1 HRCFHKYGHAGPL
14 GETPYCLHTPVA
26 GDSTTLPPDRL
37 VPRLLLVRGLA
48 ALDLAAPLWP
58 SWHGCT
64 LWNQVPASVASEIIA
79 ALTPGHHVKVAALGW
94 VQRFQPDAVGITQPL
109 SWEARRTDS
118 TQTFCN
124 LFHTPL
130 VNGWPPLSYSSTLY
144 WARKAGF
151 SSANH
156 GLACAVHSKRNPRLA
171 DSCIDLT
178 WHTAIVI
185 NTTSNVRET
194 LHNFECLPW
203 IVSGVFSDCV
213 SMRMTLHFVG
223 AKCIPKQGDYS
234 GHFIEKH
241 LCLLLLEDE
250 NGIIC
255 IFQVD
260 KVFVTSS
267 SLPALAFQLL
277 LSRLGMAILGF
288 QLVTTLI
295 GACILSKIVTYF
307 SCTRF
312 VFDGLSRFMAPSDQ
326 LLIEASGN
334 FKTRNKNKKRRTDA
348 TNGSNSNTSSQDRFF
363 FPRAS
368 PIQLQSSVITNAD
381 ASVLPLYSS
390 FQWLLD
396 FTVCTFGIYLVTELA
411 NSSLLS
417 SHNWAAISPSRSS
430 TSNSF
435 SLSTRLNLS
444 LVWLALVV
452 WFTLRVL
459 VSMTAIYF
467 STRTPEFHKSES
479 RPSISST
486 APGAN
491 SGEWFL
497 VIVTG
502 FCFLILT
509 GFFMALDGR
518 YFEFELHPAYAN
530 LTMNTTVSPGVPLIS
545 WGAFNAI
552 LAFTCAS
559 IGALFVYPGMKFGRT
574 YLDAVSKGQTSV
586 YQRLLFHLTFIM
598 PLFSLLLW
606 IKPITDHLL
615 RSLTTLSF
623 SHIVMQQPSLLAL
636 ITVSMELLSTQI
648 GTLRLLSCLFVVLLR
663 ISLTRLNLQV

>member
-1 HRCFHKYGHAGPL
+1 
-14 GETPYCLHTPVA
+14 
-26 GDSTTLPPDRL
+26 
-37 VPRLLLVRGLA
+37 
-48 ALDLAAPLWP
+48 
-58 SWHGCT
+58 
-64 LWNQVPASVASEIIA
+64 
-79 ALTPGHHVKVAALGW
+79 
-94 VQRFQPDAVGITQPL
+94 
-109 SWEARRTDS
+109 
-118 TQTFCN
+118 
-124 LFHTPL
+124 
-130 VNGWPPLSYSSTLY
+130 
-144 WARKAGF
+144 
-151 SSANH
+151 
-156 GLACAVHSKRNPRLA
+156 
-171 DSCIDLT
+171 
-178 WHTAIVI
+178 
-185 NTTSNVRET
+185 
-194 LHNFECLPW
+194 
-203 IVSGVFSDCV
+203 
-213 SMRMTLHFVG
+213 
-223 AKCIPKQGDYS
+223 
-234 GHFIEKH
+234 
-241 LCLLLLEDE
+241 
-250 NGIIC
+250 
-255 IFQVD
+255 
-260 KVFVTSS
+260 
-267 SLPALAFQLL
+267 
-277 LSRLGMAILGF
+277 MAILGF

-312 VFDGLSRFMAPSDQ
+312 VFDGLSRFMVPSDQ

-334 FKTRNKNKKRRTDA
+334 FKTRNKNKKRRIDA

-417 SHNWAAISPSRSS
+417 SYNWAAISPSRSS

-586 YQRLLFHLTFIM
+586 YRRLLFHLTFIM

-663 ISLTRLNLQV
+663 ISLTRLNLQVYLNSAQDKLDRFTREPGQTSNKEVQRLVASIFYCLNLVALQWITPTILLLSFVCLYKNTAGLCWLPFGAQPSPSSTISPNPTLGQSRDFVGSSDTYSWTATLLEARVTFNQLVACFSTRGVAISRGVFGFLVWWCLFALQSVSLLGLAYHRFTSDH